1 MIILPTINSFVR
13 FLHVSPGSPSIN
25 VSLDGKILAEN
36 LDNISQYFPVEQ
48 GDRHIQLID
57 SRDETNPL
65 VDTQVGISSD
75 EKITLALIG
84 TFPDLVLL
92 PISFD
97 VAPISQSEV
106 LVRFTHLS
114 PNTPNVD
121 VKLVDGENIF
131 KNIEYRQI
139 TDFITI
145 TPGVYHVQLK
155 LTDKEETLFTSAR
168 LELKAGEA
176 YTIYVTG
183 LLGENPPLDLNYYQD
198 QIPLLTEIIEG
209 DVVNLQDT
217 DLGDDV
223 NLDDIEE
230 NSEVSS
236 EGNGDITM
244 AGGNDSDHL
253 NVDITV
259 KNGDVSNEDN
269 INITVDD
276 NDVSGDETA
285 DSGSV
290 NDGDKTNG
298 EKAWLKEKIVASG
311 SDTAPKI
318 IFTYC

>member
-13 FLHVSPGSPSIN
+13 FLHVSPGSPSVN
-25 VSLDGKILAEN
+25 VSLDGKILEEN
-36 LDNISQYFPVEQ
+36 LDNIGQYFPVEQ

-57 SRDETNPL
+57 SGDETNPL
-65 VDTQVGISSD
+65 IDTQVGISSD

-92 PISFD
+92 PIPFD

-131 KNIEYRQI
+131 KGIEYKQI

-145 TPGVYHVQLK
+145 APGVYHIQLK
-155 LTDKEETLFTSAR
+155 LADKEETLFTSAT
-168 LELKAGEA
+168 LELEAGEA

-198 QIPLLTEIIEG
+198 QIPLLTGTIDSG
-209 DVVNLQDT
+209 VDNLQDT
-217 DLGDDV
+217 TLGDDD
-223 NLDDIEE
+223 NRDNIED
-230 NSEVSS
+230 SGEVSS
-236 EGNGDITM
+236 ESNSDIIANGSDSDNLNADIT
-244 AGGNDSDHL
+244 A
-253 NVDITV
+253 
-259 KNGDVSNEDN
+259 KNGDVGNEDDT
-269 INITVDD
+269 NITVDD
-276 NDVSGDETA
+276 NDVSGDETV
-285 DSGSV
+285 DSDSV
-290 NDGDKTNG
+290 NDSDKTNS